1 MAPTVADVL
10 VDGLLRS
17 GVTRVFVACHSMTGL
32 EAAAERRGLGLV
44 DAGTPAMAGLMA
56 AVTAEMSEAPGVAL
70 IADPA
75 LTGVAA
81 ALGHAMSSRA
91 PLIVVG
97 PGSAPSVGVAFKGGA
112 ELTTKSAAH
121 GTAHALQL
129 ALRAPRGPVHL
140 ALDPDIANRPA
151 VPIKTTVRPAPPPP
165 PDRQELDDA
174 ARRLGGASHPVL
186 VVGLECR
193 GGDVAKW
200 LRPLAETLPAPV
212 LVTPR
217 ARGVLPDPHPL
228 NLGSVSEGSALLAQ
242 ADLVVAVG
250 VDVSESVPQTW
261 SPTVPVLH
269 LGATASARAGWM
281 PADELVGDIALII
294 EELAPRLREQSRAD
308 WDIAELD
315 RLRRQ
320 VVAARRSDRGL
331 ARVVAMAR
339 DVAPARTIAAADGGQ
354 CAAAVLAAWQ
364 AVSPS
369 ELLVPD
375 EGRAAAFALP
385 AALAARLERP
395 ACRALAFTDT
405 AGIAQAD
412 GVLDAMARLK
422 APVVAIALGAAT
434 GAPLPVARRLGLTVI
449 PALTESALVR
459 ALSGALAGSA
469 PSLIDT
475 RGGQAWSPP
484 V

>member
-17 GVTRVFVACHSMTGL
+17 GVPRVFVAGHSLTGL
-32 EAAAERRGLGLV
+32 EAAAERRGLSLV

-56 AVTAEMSEAPGVAL
+56 AVTAEVGEAPGVAL

-81 ALGHAMSSRA
+81 ALGQATSSRA
-91 PLIVVG
+91 PLLVIS
-97 PGSAPSVGVAFKGGA
+97 PGSAPSMGVSFKGGA

-121 GTAHALQL
+121 GTAHAIQL
-129 ALRAPRGPVHL
+129 ALRSPRGPVHL
-140 ALDPDIANRPA
+140 ALSPDIANRPA
-151 VPIKTTVRPAPPPP
+151 LPIRTAVRPAPPPP
-165 PDRQELDDA
+165 PDPGELDDA
-174 ARRLGGASHPVL
+174 AQRLGGASHPVL
-186 VVGLECR
+186 VLGLECR

-242 ADLVVAVG
+242 ADLVVTVG
-250 VDVSESVPQTW
+250 VDVLESVPQTW
-261 SPTVPVLH
+261 PAAAPVLH
-269 LGATASARAGWM
+269 LGATASARADWM
-281 PADELVGDIALII
+281 PAAELVGDIALMI
-294 EELAPRLREQSRAD
+294 EELAPRLRGQGRAD

-339 DVAPARTIAAADGGQ
+339 DVAPARTIAAADGGL

-369 ELLVPD
+369 ELLVPG
-375 EGRAAAFALP
+375 EGRGAAFALP

-395 ACRALAFTDT
+395 ACRTLAFADT
-405 AGIAQAD
+405 AGVAEAD

-422 APVVAIALGAAT
+422 APVVAIVLGPAT
-434 GAPLPVARRLGLTVI
+434 GAPPPVARRLGLTVV
-449 PALTESALVR
+449 PALTESALIR
-459 ALSGALAGSA
+459 
-469 PSLIDT
+469 
-475 RGGQAWSPP
+475 
-484 V
+484 